1 MKMLSNID
9 YIIKCGAIF
18 SLIGTIIMII
28 LVSVVLI
35 FPIQKNCISNDSDC
49 QFISTAPGILKSI
62 VSPLTLVTA
71 LLMISAGLLIFR
83 FGTRHKL
90 RKSHL

>member
-1 MKMLSNID
+1 MLSSID

-28 LVSVVLI
+28 LVSIVLI
-35 FPIQKNCISNDSDC
+35 FPIQKNCISNESDC

-71 LLMISAGLLIFR
+71 LLMISAGLLLFR